1 MVENLIILDS
11 NFILLP
17 FQFKIDYLKE
27 IRENLVGVLS
37 FIIYQQI
44 IDELK
49 AKEHRSPNKTSF
61 KKHLDAGLSYLNHN
75 KNLYTIIF
83 DDARKEE
90 SETTD
95 DFLIRKCKSL
105 KSEETR
111 VYLATNDKELRRKAI
126 YNKIF
131 SIFMRQKK
139 FIDVEGF

>member
-1 MVENLIILDS
+1 MIENLIILDS

-27 IRENLVGVLS
+27 IREYLVGKTS
-37 FIIYQQI
+37 FIVYQQI
-44 IDELK
+44 MDELK
-49 AKEHRSPNKTSF
+49 AKENRFPNKTRF
-61 KKHLDAGLSYLNHN
+61 KRELDAGLTYLNHN
-75 KNLYTIIF
+75 KNLYTFIF
-83 DDARKEE
+83 DDEKKEQ

-105 KSEETR
+105 KSEESR
-111 VYLATNDKELRRKAI
+111 VYLATNDKELRKKAI
-126 YNKIF
+126 DIKIF

>member
-27 IRENLVGVLS
+27 IREGMAGKTS
-37 FIIYQQI
+37 FIVYQQI

-49 AKEHRSPNKTSF
+49 AKENRFPNQIRF
-61 KKHLDAGLSYLNHN
+61 KKHLATGLTYLNHN
-75 KNLYTIIF
+75 KSFYDIIF

-105 KSEETR
+105 KSEESH

-126 YNKIF
+126 NNKIF

>member
-27 IRENLVGVLS
+27 IWEKMAGKTA
-37 FIIYQQI
+37 FIVYQQI

-49 AKEHRSPNKTSF
+49 AKENRFPSKTRF
-61 KKHLDAGLSYLNHN
+61 KKNLDAGLTYLNHN
-75 KNLYTIIF
+75 KSLYNIIF
-83 DDARKEE
+83 DGARKKE

-95 DFLIRKCKSL
+95 DFLIRKCISL
-105 KSEETR
+105 KDEESR
-111 VYLATNDKELRRKAI
+111 VYLATNDKELRRKA
-126 YNKIF
+126 NKAKIV

-139 FIDVEGF
+139 YIDLEGF

>member
-1 MVENLIILDS
+1 MVVNLIILDS

-27 IRENLVGVLS
+27 IREDLVGKTS
-37 FIIYQQI
+37 FIVYQQI

-49 AKEHRSPNKTSF
+49 AKENRFPNKTRF
-61 KKHLDAGLSYLNHN
+61 KKQLDAGLTYLNHN
-75 KNLYTIIF
+75 KNLYTFIF
-83 DDARKEE
+83 DDAKKEQ

-105 KSEETR
+105 KSEESR
-111 VYLATNDKELRRKAI
+111 VYLATNDKELRKKAI
-126 YNKIF
+126 DNKIF